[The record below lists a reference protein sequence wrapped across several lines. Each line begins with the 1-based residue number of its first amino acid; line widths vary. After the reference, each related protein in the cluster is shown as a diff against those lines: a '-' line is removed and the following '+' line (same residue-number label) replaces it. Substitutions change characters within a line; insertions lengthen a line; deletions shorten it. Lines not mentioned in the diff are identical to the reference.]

1 MRYLQSFNLHI
12 YDTLLMENIQDLLR
26 KIIKLF
32 SPHKGNYVAQKG
44 IYIIEGIL
52 FSHIIYI
59 RSSENY
65 SHIIYFGG
73 CTYGKIFRRIY

>member
-12 YDTLLMENIQDLLR
+12 YDTLLMENIQDSVR

-32 SPHKGNYVAQKG
+32 SPHKGNYVAEKG

-52 FSHIIYI
+52 FRHIIYI
-59 RSSENY
+59 YSSGKY
-65 SHIIYFGG
+65 RYIIYFGG
-73 CTYGKIFRRIY
+73 WLHGKIFE